1 MPFTLLGKRDLE
13 AIYRESADFE
23 ARYASTPY
31 KKIPVAEL
39 VAQRRRDC
47 EAFALTRSSAIAS
60 GDGELFQLLS
70 QDCNSEEAKRRD
82 QLYWEKYGLQ
92 PAPITI
98 KSAA

>member
-1 MPFTLLGKRDLE
+1 MPLTSAGREALE
-13 AIYRESADFE
+13 AIHRESSAFE

-47 EAFALTRSSAIAS
+47 EAYALTRSQAIAS

-70 QDCNSEEAKRRD
+70 QDCNTVEAKRRD
-82 QLYWEKYGLQ
+82 QLYWDKYGLR
-92 PAPITI
+92 PAPCMER
-98 KSAA
+98 AA